1 MKNYKWVLLVLS
13 VLGLSAC
20 ASINSNPH
28 PGKSERVGVLL
39 VQDCQGELDCSPF
52 SLLEPDLQ
60 NSSIALTGSV
70 DSGMHGHLIAVLGI
84 EIGEKNSL
92 PLLQV
97 EKVRAITDFD
107 YQSFLSLA
115 VSEYT
120 QQTFSCES
128 LWDQS
133 YDWRLD
139 GHQPVFIA
147 TLKQPSAPEQVNLQL
162 QYDGLTQ
169 KLLSA
174 LLLPPDANPCQLR

>member
-1 MKNYKWVLLVLS
+1 MKNSKWVFLVLT

-20 ASINSNPH
+20 ASIAPNPH

-39 VQDCQGELDCSPF
+39 VQDCQGELDCSQF
-52 SLLEPDLQ
+52 SLLGPDLQ
-60 NSSIALTGSV
+60 SQSVALTGNI
-70 DSGMHGHLIAVLGI
+70 DPGMGGRLVAVLGVAV
-84 EIGEKNSL
+84 GEKNSL

-107 YQSFLSLA
+107 YLPFLSQA
-115 VSEYT
+115 VSGYT
-120 QQTFSCES
+120 QQTYSCAS

-139 GHQPVFIA
+139 GRQPVLIA
-147 TLKQPSAPEQVNLQL
+147 TLKQPSDPEQGNLQL

-174 LLLPPDANPCQLR
+174 RLMPPDANPCQLR